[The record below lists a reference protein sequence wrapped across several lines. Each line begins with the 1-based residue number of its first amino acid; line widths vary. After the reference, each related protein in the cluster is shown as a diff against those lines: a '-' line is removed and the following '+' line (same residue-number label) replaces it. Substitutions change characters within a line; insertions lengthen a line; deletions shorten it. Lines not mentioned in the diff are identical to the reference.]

1 MANCAIYTGNIKV
14 AISVTEMPHCATNHP
29 RKHSYKTE
37 LHCIFFIA
45 QRAFSLLVLSKPDFG
60 YSFGK
65 TAVLW
70 KRKKQGMKKFCVIS
84 TGKFAWPS

>member
-1 MANCAIYTGNIKV
+1 MFAFGMANCAIYTGNIKV

-45 QRAFSLLVLSKPDFG
+45 QRAFSLLVLSKPDFFTVLEKQQ
-60 YSFGK
+60 YFGK
-65 TAVLW
+65 E
-70 KRKKQGMKKFCVIS
+70 RNRG
-84 TGKFAWPS
+84 